1 MTTIQDIDPDFVDW
15 IIKTART
22 RIMSNDKSVYY
33 FAYGSNLSTT
43 QMKQRCPSSRLV
55 GLAILRNYTFIINGR
70 GYANVVQNGTDDVA
84 NDAGVYGVVYKISPE
99 DEASLDRCEGVP
111 YAYTKEYMTVDFM
124 KLNCSE
130 AHPSFFIPH
139 AASNESEDGRTIDD
153 RIIFKGDRVLIYIDR
168 ERTCPGPPNAEY
180 VDRMSRG
187 VEEASA
193 RLGLPEAYVTGTIG
207 RWIPGLKIPTAF
219 PAATEDLSSSDS

>member
-1 MTTIQDIDPDFVDW
+1 MDRPRRASPKPI
-15 IIKTART
+15 
-22 RIMSNDKSVYY
+22 YY

-43 QMKQRCPSSRLV
+43 QMEQRCPSSHPV
-55 GLAILRNYTFIINGR
+55 GLAFLRDYTFIINGR
-70 GYANVVQNGTDDVA
+70 GYANVVQNGADDVA

-99 DEASLDRCEGVP
+99 DEASLDRYEGVP
-111 YAYTKEYMTVDFM
+111 YAYTKEYMTVDFV
-124 KLNCSE
+124 KLDCRE
-130 AHPSFFIPH
+130 AGRGFFTPH
-139 AASNESEDGRTIDD
+139 AATDESEDAGDIDGR
-153 RIIFKGDRVLIYIDR
+153 RILKRDRVLVYIDR
-168 ERTCPGPPNAEY
+168 ERISPGPPNAEY

-219 PAATEDLSSSDS
+219 AAAAEDLSSSAS